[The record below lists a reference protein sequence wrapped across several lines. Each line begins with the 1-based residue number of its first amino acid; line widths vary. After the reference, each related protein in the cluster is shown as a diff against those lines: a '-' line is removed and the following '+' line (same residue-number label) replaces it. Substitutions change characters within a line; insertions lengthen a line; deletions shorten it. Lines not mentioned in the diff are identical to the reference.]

1 MSDFDSSG
9 KGGKR
14 GSKGASVWG
23 HLRTI
28 GQGVLDGFAG
38 GSKPAATGGKG
49 VQRSVSRQDPLTS
62 ERRVAASQVKRSLRA
77 WRDRQDAE
85 GGATG
90 VQRKPQI
97 PSGGGAPL
105 PGAVKSKM
113 EGKLGADLSDVKI
126 HTGGDSEKASED
138 LNAKAFTIGNDVHF
152 GSGQFDPSSKEGEKL
167 IAHELTHV
175 VQGQRGGG
183 DSRGGDAQRAEE
195 NKTESEGEAPE
206 GADGEALEVSN
217 PDEPAEKEAD
227 EVSEKVVEG
236 DESAVAMEGTG
247 DHDAK
252 RAQRK
257 PANAATVKRKVF
269 RAENPDAPW
278 ERLAEEKGTSI
289 GATIPADAAIQSA
302 VAHEAAAEIATDA
315 TIGDEL
321 TQATAR
327 ALTSGTE
334 LQDYLQLK
342 LTGMVKTTAS
352 FAGYA
357 AKTGVTNDAMLT
369 ELRAAAAEAPS
380 CNEEAISAASPRVC
394 ATFSMYGVAA
404 NAAVTAVRSGDSWLG
419 QKDEFRRQLTQ
430 ALTAGGVPADKL
442 ENMLT
447 LGDMAA
453 EDVRNTRIDAL
464 GTSTAWMKDD
474 ATVKGAM
481 FARIRMLAPTV
492 VETAANAAAAKLK
505 PRTALSAGV
514 NITRYGD
521 KHLIF
526 LGKTTALP
534 EAKAQTKKTNFG
546 QYWVPGQLTL
556 EMYNNFVKATLENGD
571 EFEGDGSIKVYDGSC
586 AGISATGDISSRHRA
601 EVSSGGE
608 SHGHP
613 H

>member
-1 MSDFDSSG
+1 M
-9 KGGKR
+9 
-14 GSKGASVWG
+14 
-23 HLRTI
+23 LE
-28 GQGVLDGFAG
+28 GFAG
-38 GSKPAATGGKG
+38 GGKPADTSGKG
-49 VQRSVSRQDPLTS
+49 VQRSVSRSVSRQDPLTS

-77 WRDRQDAE
+77 WRDRQDTE

-105 PGAVKSKM
+105 PGPVKSKM
-113 EGKLGADLSDVKI
+113 EGKLGADLSNVKI

-138 LNAKAFTIGNDVHF
+138 LNAKAFTVGNDVHF

-183 DSRGGDAQRAEE
+183 DGDAQRAEE
-195 NKTESEGEAPE
+195 NEAESESDAVE

-236 DESAVAMEGTG
+236 EESAVATEGTG
-247 DHDAK
+247 DDAAK

-257 PANAATVKRKVF
+257 PASAAVKRKVF
-269 RAENPDAPW
+269 RAENPDAAW

-289 GATIPADAAIQSA
+289 GATVPSDAAIQSA
-302 VAHEAAAEIATDA
+302 VANKAAAEIATDA

-327 ALTSGTE
+327 ALTSGAE
-334 LQDYLQLK
+334 LQDYLQEK

-357 AKTGVTNDAMLT
+357 AKTGVTNEAMLT

-380 CNEEAISAASPRVC
+380 CNEDAISAASPRVC

-404 NAAVTAVRSGDSWLG
+404 NAAVVAVRSGDSWLG
-419 QKDEFRRQLTQ
+419 QKDEFRTQLTQ
-430 ALTAGGVPADKL
+430 ALTAGGVPADKI
-442 ENMLT
+442 ESMLT
-447 LGDMAA
+447 LGEMAG
-453 EDVRNTRIDAL
+453 EDVRNNRIDAL

-492 VETAANAAAAKLK
+492 VETAANAAAARLK

-534 EAKAQTKKTNFG
+534 DAKAQTKKTNFG

-586 AGISATGDISSRHRA
+586 AGISASGDMSSKHRA